1 MQAINWSWDLWVV
14 QVAQPSPLRSCG
26 VPLPHELKTSPS
38 GAARS
43 RAGHGSGSS

>member
-1 MQAINWSWDLWVV
+1 MQAINWSWCLWGA
-14 QVAQPSPLRSCG
+14 QVAQPSPLRSGG
-26 VPLPHELKTSPS
+26 VPLPRERKTSPS